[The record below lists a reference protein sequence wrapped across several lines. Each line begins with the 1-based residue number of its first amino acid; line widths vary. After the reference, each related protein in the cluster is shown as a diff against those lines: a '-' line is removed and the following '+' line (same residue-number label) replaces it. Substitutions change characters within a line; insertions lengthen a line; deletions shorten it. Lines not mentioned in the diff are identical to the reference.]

1 MLRFGDKQVAQRIDM
16 LIIVEGSA
24 KFACTP
30 ASRCDDRMA
39 VGGDAEQ
46 QAPHPRRDIGFLG
59 LDQRW
64 WTPR

>member
-1 MLRFGDKQVAQRIDM
+1 MLRFGDKQVAQRIDL

-24 KFACTP
+24 RFACEP
-30 ASRCDDRMA
+30 ASRCDDRL
-39 VGGDAEQ
+39 GSSDAEP
-46 QAPHPRRDIGFLG
+46 QAPCPRRDIGFLG

>member
-16 LIIVEGSA
+16 LIIIEGSA
-24 KFACTP
+24 RLACTP
-30 ASRCDDRMA
+30 ASRCDDRTA
-39 VGGDAEQ
+39 SSSDAEQ
-46 QAPHPRRDIGFLG
+46 QAPQTRRDIGFLG